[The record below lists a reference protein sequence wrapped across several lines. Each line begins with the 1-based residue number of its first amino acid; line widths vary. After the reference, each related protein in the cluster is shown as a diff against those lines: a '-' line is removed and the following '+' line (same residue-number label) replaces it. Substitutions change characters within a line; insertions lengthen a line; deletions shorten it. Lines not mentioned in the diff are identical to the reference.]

1 MTKVVIMVVMIAS
14 SFISPKLLEMKI
26 HVVNAKNEGKFF
38 LRMTIQVVI
47 VVGMITSSFI
57 TFKSLGLEIDIMS
70 SVTV

>member
-14 SFISPKLLEMKI
+14 SFISPKLLELKN
-26 HVVNAKNEGKFF
+26 HVVNAKNEGNF
-38 LRMTIQVVI
+38 QVVI

-57 TFKSLGLEIDIMS
+57 TSKSLGLDIDVVS